1 MQKHSTVMINGPA
14 GRLETVI
21 TLPSG
26 EARGIALVAHPNP
39 LFGGTLDNKV
49 AQTLATTF
57 SALDC
62 VSFRMNF
69 RGAGASE
76 GVHDEGLGETEDWLA
91 VHEYA
96 KSFYPQLP
104 VFLAGFSFGAFV
116 MSQVAQRIAVEKLV
130 LVGPAVINCPFGP
143 VAPNTLVIQGEL
155 DDVIPLAD
163 VLRWAT
169 PQDLP
174 IVVVPGADHFFHRR
188 LHLIRDWV
196 TLACRF

>member
-1 MQKHSTVMINGPA
+1 MQKHSTVMIDGPI
-14 GRLETVI
+14 GQLETVV
-21 TLPSG
+21 TLPTG
-26 EARGIALVAHPNP
+26 EARGIALAAHPHP

-49 AQTLATTF
+49 AQTLANTF
-57 SALDC
+57 SALGC

-69 RGAGASE
+69 RGVGASE
-76 GVHDEGLGETEDWLA
+76 GVHDEGVGETEDWLA

-96 KSFYPQLP
+96 RSFYPQLP
-104 VFLAGFSFGAFV
+104 TFLAGFSFGAFV
-116 MSQVAQRIAVEKLV
+116 MSQVAQRITVEKLV
-130 LVGPAVINCPFGP
+130 LVGPAVINFPFGP

-196 TLACRF
+196 TLACGI